1 MTAST
6 QPRISISRK
15 LGNILRLM
23 VMLSLMVATASLTV
37 REYGAVQQAIG
48 YKLQLTA
55 NMIGQNSSFA
65 LLFEDAQTAQEILD
79 ALAHDPDII
88 SGQIQNTAG
97 KTLVSYRKPAEAWH
111 DWWPEQIAKTR
122 SITQPILHK
131 NQQTVGYIT
140 LEASLKQSYQ
150 TLLFNGVLNAS
161 IILIA
166 LSVVGLY
173 VQRLQRSFLR
183 PILQLAETARQ
194 IERDRDYSRRSVYG
208 GNDEIS
214 DLAEAFNNMLAQT
227 EAHEAD
233 LEIQVQTRTRE
244 LEAAKLEA
252 EAANQAKSQ
261 FLANMSH
268 EIRTPMNAIVGLVE
282 LSLNSPLNVKQR
294 EYLLRVESSAHSLM
308 ALIDDI
314 LDFSKMEAG
323 KMPLE
328 TIPFLLEETLE
339 HVFSTMLQ
347 LSAKKGIR
355 LIRPDQ
361 TDAYHAVIGDP
372 QRLRQIFINL
382 VGNAIKFTERGEVRV
397 AVKELQRDAATVRL
411 QFAISDTGIGIT
423 ADQQHKLFQAFSQG
437 DSSVTRN
444 YGGTGLGLIIS
455 KQLIEQMHGSIRVD
469 SQPNI
474 GSTFTFDVLLGVTD
488 LATIRNFQM
497 RRHRSSFDSDRLRP
511 LHGSKVLLAE
521 DNEINRIVAV
531 ELLEQAQIQV
541 DVAENGEIAL
551 QKLRDKRYDCVLM
564 DVQMPV
570 MDGYQAT
577 RLLRQIPSC
586 LELPVIAM
594 TAGDVVRG
602 AAEMDRSD
610 RQPKRRR
617 PAAGLILLCRTPRM
631 DRNLPSMALDARS
644 PALAG
649 IRAGMAA
656 LA

>member
-37 REYGAVQQAIG
+37 REYGALQQAIG

-55 NMIGQNSSFA
+55 SMIGQNSSFA
-65 LLFEDAQTAQEILD
+65 LLFDDAQTAQEILD

-97 KTLVSYRKPAEAWH
+97 KTLVSYRKPASAWH
-111 DWWPEQIAKTR
+111 GWWPEQIAKTR

-131 NQQTVGYIT
+131 NQQVVGYIT
-140 LEASLKQSYQ
+140 LEASLKQSYH
-150 TLLFNGVLNAS
+150 TLLFNALLNAG

-183 PILQLAETARQ
+183 PILRLAETARQ
-194 IERDRDYSRRSVYG
+194 IERDQDYSRRSVYA

-227 EAHEAD
+227 EAHEAE

-252 EAANQAKSQ
+252 ESANQAKSQ

-282 LSLNSPLNVKQR
+282 LCLNSPLNVKQR

-323 KMPLE
+323 KMQLE

-355 LIRPDQ
+355 LIRPEQ

-397 AVKELQRDAATVRL
+397 AVTELQRDAATVRL

-423 ADQQHKLFQAFSQG
+423 AEQQHKLFQAFSQG

-469 SQPNI
+469 SRPNI

-497 RRHRSSFDSDRLRP
+497 RRHRSSFEPERLRP
-511 LHGSKVLLAE
+511 LHGSRVLLAE

-551 QKLRDKRYDCVLM
+551 QKLRAGRYDCVLM

-577 RLLRQIPSC
+577 RLLRQMPSC
-586 LELPVIAM
+586 LKLPVIAM
-594 TAGDVVRG
+594 TANVMHGDQQLC
-602 AAEMDRSD
+602 AE
-610 RQPKRRR
+610 
-617 PAAGLILLCRTPRM
+617 
-631 DRNLPSMALDARS
+631 
-644 PALAG
+644 
-649 IRAGMAA
+649 AGMNDFIGKPILPATLYEA
-656 LA
+656 LLKWIAPPTAGRTATSQPPA

>member
-23 VMLSLMVATASLTV
+23 VMLSLMVATVSLTI
-37 REYGAVQQAIG
+37 REYGALQQAIG
-48 YKLQLTA
+48 YKLRLTA

-65 LLFEDAQTAQEILD
+65 LLFDDAQTAQEILD

-97 KTLVSYRKPAEAWH
+97 KILVSYRKPASAWH
-111 DWWPEQIAKTR
+111 DWWPQQIAKTR

-131 NQQTVGYIT
+131 NQQVVGYIA
-140 LEASLKQSYQ
+140 LEASLKQSYH
-150 TLLFNGVLNAS
+150 TLLFNAVLNAS

-166 LSVVGLY
+166 LSVVGFY
-173 VQRLQRSFLR
+173 VRRLQRSFLR

-194 IERDRDYSRRSVYG
+194 IEQDQDYSRRSAYT

-244 LEAAKLEA
+244 LEAAKLDA
-252 EAANQAKSQ
+252 ESANQAKSQ

-282 LSLNSPLNVKQR
+282 LCLNSALSVKQR

-308 ALIDDI
+308 TLIDDI

-323 KMPLE
+323 KMQME

-355 LIRPDQ
+355 LIRPEQ

-397 AVKELQRDAATVRL
+397 AVTELERDATTVRL
-411 QFAISDTGIGIT
+411 QFAISDTGIGIS
-423 ADQQHKLFQAFSQG
+423 AEQQNKLFQAFSQG

-455 KQLIEQMHGSIRVD
+455 KQLIEQMQGSIRVD
-469 SQPNI
+469 SQPTI

-497 RRHRSSFDSDRLRP
+497 RRHRNGFDPDLLRP
-511 LHGSKVLLAE
+511 LYGSRVLLAE

-551 QKLRDKRYDCVLM
+551 QKLQDNRYDCVLM

-577 RLLRQIPSC
+577 RLLRQIAGC
-586 LELPVIAM
+586 GDIPVIAM
-594 TAGDVVRG
+594 TANVMPGDQQLC
-602 AAEMDRSD
+602 A
-610 RQPKRRR
+610 
-617 PAAGLILLCRTPRM
+617 AAGMNDFIGKPILPATLYQ
-631 DRNLPSMALDARS
+631 ALLKWIKPGAD
-644 PALAG
+644 PTVEVPPPG
-649 IRAGMAA
+649 
-656 LA
+656 